1 MMQSRHNQNCSELCT
16 RDLSRVSRCLSLSA
30 LGLGLE
36 NELQIAPLKCLTARV
51 SQIAQQGLQRGI
63 RYLQSDLLIVL
74 CAHTSRLTSALHRAP
89 RLHPPPSSSP
99 ASAVHHW
106 HLALQGLAAGLVLP
120 AVHSL
125 TRVTERQLIKP
136 LLVRQASLKPCAR
149 A

>member
-1 MMQSRHNQNCSELCT
+1 MQSRHNQVRSGLCT
-16 RDLSRVSRCLSLSA
+16 RELSRVSRCLSLSA

-51 SQIAQQGLQRGI
+51 SQIARQGLRRGT
-63 RYLQSDLLIVL
+63 RCLQSDLLIVL
-74 CAHTSRLTSALHRAP
+74 CAHTSRLSALHRAP
-89 RLHPPPSSSP
+89 RLRPPPSSSP
-99 ASAVHHW
+99 ASAAHHW
-106 HLALQGLAAGLVLP
+106 HLALQGLVAGLVLP

-125 TRVTERQLIKP
+125 TRVTDRQLIRP